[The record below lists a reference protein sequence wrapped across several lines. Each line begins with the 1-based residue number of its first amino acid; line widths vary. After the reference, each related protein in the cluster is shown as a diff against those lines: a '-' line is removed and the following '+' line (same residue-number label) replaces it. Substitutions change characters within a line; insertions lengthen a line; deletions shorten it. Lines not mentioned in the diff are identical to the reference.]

1 MAARARMIRMW
12 RAGFEMRWGLRRDD
26 FFSKVQGGRGDE
38 EELPSVP
45 GAVGLRRTEGCASAL
60 LAFGSV
66 ITPPG
71 RFSKSGVGIALLWFG
86 ESGGQMSLG
95 LPSMLTATVAP
106 HRWHRLMVP
115 KRSLKSCGQARQS
128 TEPSAS
134 DNGGLGFSFVAVVLI
149 VSAFLRRGCAS
160 VFSWTSES
168 KSRPEHFHSLMEWTA
183 GREKLGMIRS
193 VPPSGR
199 RGAAWGCSFLD
210 LSV

>member
-95 LPSMLTATVAP
+95 LPSMLTAIQLDVGIQIQAGTLSFSDGVDSRA
-106 HRWHRLMVP
+106 REIRNDS
-115 KRSLKSCGQARQS
+115 KR
-128 TEPSAS
+128 PS
-134 DNGGLGFSFVAVVLI
+134 V
-149 VSAFLRRGCAS
+149 R
-160 VFSWTSES
+160 
-168 KSRPEHFHSLMEWTA
+168 
-183 GREKLGMIRS
+183 
-193 VPPSGR
+193 
-199 RGAAWGCSFLD
+199 
-210 LSV
+210 

>member
-26 FFSKVQGGRGDE
+26 FFAKVQGGRGDE

-71 RFSKSGVGIALLWFG
+71 RFSKSGVGIALLWF
-86 ESGGQMSLG
+86 
-95 LPSMLTATVAP
+95 
-106 HRWHRLMVP
+106 
-115 KRSLKSCGQARQS
+115 
-128 TEPSAS
+128 
-134 DNGGLGFSFVAVVLI
+134 
-149 VSAFLRRGCAS
+149 
-160 VFSWTSES
+160 SWTSES

-210 LSV
+210 LSVEGRAIAARGTSLGLYSIRAARVAARPGDRNP